1 MKNIL
6 ALALLI
12 GFASCSTNGGD
23 DLESKKALLSE
34 KKAELQ
40 ALEQEINLLSKEI
53 KDLEPVRKKPATP
66 VEVLE
71 VNPKDFTR
79 FVEVQGR
86 VEADDFVNVSSEIGG
101 RITSLLVEEGDYV
114 RKGQLL
120 AKTDLE
126 TVEKQ
131 IAEIETQLE
140 LANTVYER
148 QKRLWDQNIG
158 SEIQYL
164 EAKTRMEG
172 LEKSLET
179 LESQISK
186 KNIYAPIG
194 GYVDR
199 EFLQEG
205 ETASPGMPIIQILN
219 TVEIKVTADIQ
230 ENFLSA
236 IEKGDSVTV
245 RFPALNL
252 SIDETVTQLGR
263 TIDLNNRTFE
273 IQIKTSSRSGQL
285 KPNLLAVI
293 RFKDFQAEDI
303 ISVPLDAIH
312 EEVNGNKFVYIVNE
326 ESGRFTAKKSY
337 VELGES
343 NVNEVIIA
351 SGVRNGDRLITKGSK
366 GISQGELV
374 RINS

>member
-71 VNPKDFTR
+71 INPKDFTR

-148 QKRLWDQNIG
+148 QKSLWDQNIG

-219 TVEIKVTADIQ
+219 TAEIKVTADIQ

-374 RINS
+374 RING

>member
-71 VNPKDFTR
+71 INPKDFTR

-120 AKTDLE
+120 ATTDLE

-219 TVEIKVTADIQ
+219 TAEIKVTADIQ

>member
-23 DLESKKALLSE
+23 DLESKKALLSD

-71 VNPKDFTR
+71 INPKDFTR
-79 FVEVQGR
+79 FVEIQGR

-120 AKTDLE
+120 ATTDLE

>member
-12 GFASCSTNGGD
+12 GFASCNTNGGD

-71 VNPKDFTR
+71 INPKDFTR

-120 AKTDLE
+120 ATTDLE

-140 LANTVYER
+140 LANTIYER

-219 TVEIKVTADIQ
+219 TAEIKVTADIQ

>member
-71 VNPKDFTR
+71 INPKDFTR

-120 AKTDLE
+120 ATTDLE

-219 TVEIKVTADIQ
+219 TAEIKVTADIQ

-351 SGVRNGDRLITKGSK
+351 SGVRNGDKLITKGSK

-374 RINS
+374 RING

>member
-23 DLESKKALLSE
+23 DLESKKALLSD

-71 VNPKDFTR
+71 INPKDFTR

-120 AKTDLE
+120 ATTDLE

-219 TVEIKVTADIQ
+219 TAEIKVTADIQ

>member
-53 KDLEPVRKKPATP
+53 NDLEPVRKKPATP

-71 VNPKDFTR
+71 INPKDFTR

-120 AKTDLE
+120 ATTDLE

-219 TVEIKVTADIQ
+219 TAEIKVTADIQ

-245 RFPALNL
+245 RFPALNM

>member
-120 AKTDLE
+120 ATTDLE

>member
-71 VNPKDFTR
+71 INPKDFTR
-79 FVEVQGR
+79 FVEIQGR

-120 AKTDLE
+120 ATTDLE

>member
-1 MKNIL
+1 MKKIL

-12 GFASCSTNGGD
+12 GLTSCSTNGGD
-23 DLESKKALLSE
+23 DLDSKKALLSE

-40 ALEQEINLLSKEI
+40 DLEQEIILLSNEI
-53 KDLEPVRKKPATP
+53 KELEPVKEKPATP
-66 VEVLE
+66 VETLMIS
-71 VNPKDFTR
+71 PKEFTR
-79 FVEVQGR
+79 YVEVQGR

-114 RKGQLL
+114 RKGQLI
-120 AKTDLE
+120 ATTDLE

-131 IAEIETQLE
+131 IAEIETQLK

-164 EAKTRMEG
+164 EAKTRKEA
-172 LEKSLET
+172 LENSLET
-179 LESQISK
+179 LATQISK

-199 EFLQEG
+199 EFLQDG

-219 TVEIKVTADIQ
+219 TAEIKVTADIQ
-230 ENFLSA
+230 ENFLSS
-236 IEKGDSVTV
+236 IEKGDSVLV
-245 RFPALNL
+245 SFPALNL
-252 SIDETVTQLGR
+252 SIEETITQLGR

-273 IQIKTSSRSGQL
+273 IQIKTPSRKGQL

-293 RFKDFQAEDI
+293 RFKDYQADEI
-303 ISVPLDAIH
+303 LSVPLDAIH
-312 EEVNGNKFVYIVNE
+312 EEVSGNKFVYLVNE
-326 ESGRFTAKKSY
+326 DSGRPVAKKSY

-343 NVNEVIIA
+343 NINEVIIA
-351 SGVRNGDRLITKGSK
+351 SGITNGDRLITKGST
-366 GISQGELV
+366 GISQGDLL

>member
-71 VNPKDFTR
+71 INPKDFTR

-120 AKTDLE
+120 AATDLE

-219 TVEIKVTADIQ
+219 TAEIKVTADIQ

>member
-71 VNPKDFTR
+71 INPKDFTR

-120 AKTDLE
+120 ATTDLE

>member
-71 VNPKDFTR
+71 INPKDFTR

-120 AKTDLE
+120 ATTDLE

-164 EAKTRMEG
+164 EAKTRMAG

-219 TVEIKVTADIQ
+219 TAEIKVTADIQ

>member
-71 VNPKDFTR
+71 INPKDFTR

-120 AKTDLE
+120 ATTDLE

-148 QKRLWDQNIG
+148 QKSLWDQNIG

-219 TVEIKVTADIQ
+219 TAEIKVTADIQ

-351 SGVRNGDRLITKGSK
+351 SGVRNGDKLITKGSK

-374 RINS
+374 RING

>member
-71 VNPKDFTR
+71 INPKDFTR

-120 AKTDLE
+120 ATTDLE

-205 ETASPGMPIIQILN
+205 ETAPPGMPIIQILN
-219 TVEIKVTADIQ
+219 TAEIKVTADIQ

-326 ESGRFTAKKSY
+326 QSGRFTAKKSY

>member
-71 VNPKDFTR
+71 INPKDFTR

-219 TVEIKVTADIQ
+219 TAEIKVTADIQ

-351 SGVRNGDRLITKGSK
+351 SGVRNGDKLITKGSK

-374 RINS
+374 RING

>member
-71 VNPKDFTR
+71 INPKDFTR

-219 TVEIKVTADIQ
+219 TAEIKVTADIQ

-374 RINS
+374 RING

>member
-71 VNPKDFTR
+71 INPKDFTR

-148 QKRLWDQNIG
+148 QKSLWDQNIG

-219 TVEIKVTADIQ
+219 TAEIKVTADIQ

-351 SGVRNGDRLITKGSK
+351 SGVRNGDKLITKGSK

-374 RINS
+374 RING

>member
-23 DLESKKALLSE
+23 DLESKKAELSE

-71 VNPKDFTR
+71 INPKDFTR
-79 FVEVQGR
+79 FVEIQGR

-120 AKTDLE
+120 ATTDLE

-219 TVEIKVTADIQ
+219 TAEIKVTADIQ

>member
-40 ALEQEINLLSKEI
+40 ALEQEIKLLSKEI

-71 VNPKDFTR
+71 INPKDFTR

-120 AKTDLE
+120 ATTDLE

-148 QKRLWDQNIG
+148 QKSLWDQNIG

-219 TVEIKVTADIQ
+219 TAEIKVTADIQ

>member
-23 DLESKKALLSE
+23 DLESKKALLSD

-71 VNPKDFTR
+71 INPKDFTR
-79 FVEVQGR
+79 FVEIQGR

-120 AKTDLE
+120 ATTDLE

-219 TVEIKVTADIQ
+219 TAEIKVTADIQ

>member
-71 VNPKDFTR
+71 INPKDFTR

-120 AKTDLE
+120 ATTDLE

-205 ETASPGMPIIQILN
+205 ETAPPGMPIIQILN
-219 TVEIKVTADIQ
+219 TAEIKVTADIQ

>member
-71 VNPKDFTR
+71 INPKDFTR

-120 AKTDLE
+120 ATTDLE

-219 TVEIKVTADIQ
+219 TAEIKVTADIQ

-326 ESGRFTAKKSY
+326 EYGRFTAKKSY

>member
-1 MKNIL
+1 M
-6 ALALLI
+6 
-12 GFASCSTNGGD
+12 D
-23 DLESKKALLSE
+23 SKKALLSE

-40 ALEQEINLLSKEI
+40 ALEEEINLLSNEI
-53 KDLEPVRKKPATP
+53 KELEPVREKPATP
-66 VEVLE
+66 VEVLNI
-71 VNPKDFTR
+71 NPKDFTR
-79 FVEVQGR
+79 YVEVQGR

-114 RKGQLL
+114 RKGQLI
-120 AKTDLE
+120 ATTDLE

-131 IAEIETQLE
+131 IAELETQLQ

-164 EAKTRMEG
+164 EAKTRKEG

-179 LESQISK
+179 LQTQISK

-199 EFLQEG
+199 EFLQQG

-219 TVEIKVTADIQ
+219 TAEIKVTADIQ

-236 IEKGDSVTV
+236 IEKGDSVLV
-245 RFPALNL
+245 SFPALKLN
-252 SIDETVTQLGR
+252 IEETITQLGR

-273 IQIKTSSRSGQL
+273 IQIKTPSKNGQL

-293 RFKDFQAEDI
+293 RFKDYQADDI

-312 EEVNGNKFVYIVNE
+312 EEVNGNKFVYLVNE
-326 ESGRFTAKKSY
+326 DSGRSVAKKSY

-351 SGVRNGDRLITKGSK
+351 SGVTDGDRLITKGSK
-366 GISQGELV
+366 GISQGDLV

>member
-71 VNPKDFTR
+71 INPKDFTR
-79 FVEVQGR
+79 FVEIQGR

-120 AKTDLE
+120 ATTDLE

-219 TVEIKVTADIQ
+219 TAEIKVTADIQ

>member
-71 VNPKDFTR
+71 INPKDFTR

-120 AKTDLE
+120 ATTDLE

-140 LANTVYER
+140 LANSVYER

-219 TVEIKVTADIQ
+219 TAEIKVTADIQ

>member
-71 VNPKDFTR
+71 INPKDFTR

-120 AKTDLE
+120 ATTDLE

-148 QKRLWDQNIG
+148 QKSLWDQNIG

-219 TVEIKVTADIQ
+219 TAEIKVTADIQ

-252 SIDETVTQLGR
+252 NIDETVTQLGR

>member
-53 KDLEPVRKKPATP
+53 NDLEPVRKKPATP

-71 VNPKDFTR
+71 INPKDFTR

-120 AKTDLE
+120 ATTDLE

-219 TVEIKVTADIQ
+219 TAEIKVTADIQ

>member
-71 VNPKDFTR
+71 INPKDFTR

-120 AKTDLE
+120 ATTDLE

-148 QKRLWDQNIG
+148 QKSLWDQNIG

-219 TVEIKVTADIQ
+219 TAEIKVTADIQ

-326 ESGRFTAKKSY
+326 ESGQFTAKKSY

>member
-120 AKTDLE
+120 ATTDLE

-219 TVEIKVTADIQ
+219 TAEIKVTADIQ

>member
-71 VNPKDFTR
+71 INPKDFTR

-120 AKTDLE
+120 ATTDLE

-148 QKRLWDQNIG
+148 QKSLWDQNIG

-219 TVEIKVTADIQ
+219 TAEIKVTADIQ